1 MKAMRI
7 SDLAQAAG
15 VGVETVRFYQ
25 RKGLLAVPRGDAP
38 GGRHYDEE
46 DLRRLR
52 YVRQAQTAGFTLAEI
67 ARLIEL
73 SQTDDRPAARAMAR
87 ERIAALD
94 DRIAVLQAAR
104 QSLAKLEHDCA
115 QGGEGPCPILN
126 VFEEPVVSRTPASD
140 PAARRAAR

>member
-7 SDLAQAAG
+7 SDLARAGG

-38 GGRHYDEE
+38 AGRHYDDE

-52 YVRQAQTAGFTLAEI
+52 YVKHAQTAGFTLAEI
-67 ARLIEL
+67 GELIDL
-73 SQTDDRPAARAMAR
+73 DRSDDRPRAREMAR

-94 DRIAVLQAAR
+94 AEIAALQAAR
-104 QSLAKLEHDCA
+104 QSLAKLAHDCA
-115 QGGEGPCPILN
+115 RGGAGPCPIL
-126 VFEEPVVSRTPASD
+126 
-140 PAARRAAR
+140 AAFG

>member
-7 SDLAQAAG
+7 SDLARAAG

-25 RKGLLAVPRGDAP
+25 RKGLLAVPRGDAR
-38 GGRHYDEE
+38 GGRHYDEG

-52 YVRQAQTAGFTLAEI
+52 YIRQAQTAGFTLAEV

-73 SQTDDRPAARAMAR
+73 SYTDDRPAARAMAR

-115 QGGEGPCPILN
+115 KGGDGPCPILN
-126 VFEEPVVSRTPASD
+126 VFD
-140 PAARRAAR
+140 PP

>member
-7 SDLAQAAG
+7 SDLARAGG

-52 YVRQAQTAGFTLAEI
+52 YVRHAQAAGFTLSEI
-67 ARLIEL
+67 AELIDL
-73 SQTDDRPAARAMAR
+73 DRSDDRPRAREMAR

-94 DRIAVLQAAR
+94 AQIASLQAAR
-104 QSLAKLEHDCA
+104 QSLAKLAQDCA
-115 QGGEGPCPILN
+115 KGGAGPCPILDA
-126 VFEEPVVSRTPASD
+126 FG
-140 PAARRAAR
+140 